1 MHAMLGDDMLVVSRD
16 FDSEIEASEAITR
29 VLDVRPSL
37 TRSRACFNRESAE
50 GVVVS
55 NLANAVAVRVS
66 GTDWAATG
74 QYP

>member
-1 MHAMLGDDMLVVSRD
+1 MRGDDMWVVSRD
-16 FDSEIEASEAITR
+16 FDSEFEASEASAR
-29 VLDVRPSL
+29 LLDVRRSL

-55 NLANAVAVRVS
+55 NLANAAVAVRVS
-66 GTDWAATG
+66 GTDCAATG